1 MNIDAVEIPAETI
14 HKLKNHAVLA
24 YPNECCGILSGK
36 REDDGLVRVKD
47 ALTVGNRISD
57 EMRGKHF
64 AIDPMEIYKH
74 EKDLENSGLE
84 IIGFFHSHP
93 NAPAVLS
100 REDEE
105 GMIPHLLYVL
115 LSVADDT
122 HAVKGSVRITAW
134 CKENDIIREIG
145 LKNRIRGDKA

>member
-1 MNIDAVEIPAETI
+1 MNIDTVEISAELI
-14 HKLKNHAVLA
+14 HKMKNHAEQA
-24 YPNECCGILSGK
+24 YPHECCGILTGK
-36 REDDGLVRVKD
+36 REDDGPVTVRD

-57 EMRGKHF
+57 ELRGKHF

-74 EKDLENSGLE
+74 EKNLENSGLE

-105 GMIPHLLYVL
+105 GMIPHQLYVL
-115 LSVADDT
+115 LSVSDGE
-122 HAVKGSVRITAW
+122 HAVKGSVSITAW
-134 CKENDIIREIG
+134 CKEKDIIREIG
-145 LKNRIRGDKA
+145 LKNRI